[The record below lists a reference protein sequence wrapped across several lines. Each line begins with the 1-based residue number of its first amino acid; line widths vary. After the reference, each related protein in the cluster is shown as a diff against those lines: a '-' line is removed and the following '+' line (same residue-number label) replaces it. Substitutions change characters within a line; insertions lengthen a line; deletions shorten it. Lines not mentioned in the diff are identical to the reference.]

1 MALNYLPKSAKWV
14 KDPGTSYAFVAT
26 GGVSGSSKS
35 TTLSAFLGVAVPS
48 VPASNTGL
56 VWFSPSVPA
65 QKPFLRVHV
74 AQL

>member
-1 MALNYLPKSAKWV
+1 MGRGLWYELRFRYKKLE
-14 KDPGTSYAFVAT
+14 FIAT
-26 GGVSGSSKS
+26 GRIVGCNDSSKNG
-35 TTLSAFLGVAVPS
+35 SAFLGVAVPS
-48 VPASNTGL
+48 VPASNNGL